1 MLTKLT
7 KNKIRSIFKINYIIF
22 PFLLT
27 LTFFISLLES
37 FTYSGYSLHHLFLP
51 FQLLL
56 VLSVFS
62 GILTRFTPLAGRYET
77 EIQSPYKVLFTINK
91 LIILPLLASYLL
103 IMSLELQNYPNYV
116 FSTLHLQPNLYFWT
130 SFLSVFLF
138 LINLRLSNKDLLVRR
153 IFIPG
158 NHDLNLETSKK
169 NILLDILL
177 RIAIFVFTLSI
188 LANNIFTLLPWI
200 LEKSNF
206 MIRHPLA
213 TYDEK
218 MRYGLGDFYDYML
231 FIKTNTP
238 ENAIIMYPPMI
249 YPWADVGNGGLIR
262 YFLYPREIVQ
272 NMTDVNTEIDPQAD
286 YVMLAWGFENC
297 GDGTDKC
304 KGWPRKEITA
314 EKIIYKKSKS
324 TEVEKVTYNVTYNYE
339 DEVNKGAWGLI
350 KIRKD

>member
-1 MLTKLT
+1 MLIKLT
-7 KNKIRSIFKINYIIF
+7 KSKIRSIFKINYVIF

-62 GILTRFTPLAGRYET
+62 GILTRFTPLLGKYET

-130 SFLSVFLF
+130 SFISVFLF
-138 LINLRLSNKDLLVRR
+138 LINIQLSNKDLLVRR
-153 IFIPG
+153 IFMPE
-158 NHDLNLETSKK
+158 NNDLNLETLKK
-169 NILLDILL
+169 SVLLDILL
-177 RIAIFVFTLSI
+177 RIAVFVFTLSI
-188 LANNIFTLLPWI
+188 LANNVFTLLPWM
-200 LEKSNF
+200 LEKSNY
-206 MIRHPLA
+206 MIRHPFA

-218 MRYGLGDFYDYML
+218 MRYGWGDFYDYML
-231 FIKTNTP
+231 FIKLNTP
-238 ENAIIMYPPMI
+238 ENAVIMYPPMI
-249 YPWADVGNGGLIR
+249 NPWMDVGGGGLIR

-272 NMTDVNTEIDPQAD
+272 NITDINANIDSQAD
-286 YVMLAWGFENC
+286 YTMLAWGFGTC
-297 GDGTDKC
+297 DDGTDSC
-304 KGWPRKEITA
+304 KGWPRKDIKA
-314 EKIIYKKSKS
+314 ERIIYKKSKS
-324 TEVEKVTYNVTYNYE
+324 TEVEKTIYNVTYHYK
-339 DEVNKGAWGLI
+339 DEINKGAWGLI
-350 KIRKD
+350 KIKKD